1 MEETKREENNLENSN
16 KSIRGASDKVVN
28 KLSNTNVIDVLES
41 IKEQENKPQLNK
53 DLKLWNSLNPKSINI
68 SRLMPSS
75 KWVNKVTNKDTSKL
89 LQNYLSKHP
98 IGRHLY
104 KKKIAFIIL
113 KLLSLLDQVVS
124 LQRCTTQN

>member
-1 MEETKREENNLENSN
+1 MEETKRDENNLENSN

-53 DLKLWNSLNPKSINI
+53 DLKLGNSLNPKSINL
-68 SRLMPSS
+68 SRLMPNS

-104 KKKIAFIIL
+104 KKK
-113 KLLSLLDQVVS
+113 
-124 LQRCTTQN
+124 